1 MAIAINDAYVT
12 NAGANSSSAL
22 GAATVKADTLIVVA
36 HKAAKTANAGTV
48 YLRKASGN
56 VMIPLE
62 AEGRI
67 GVQVVE
73 GVGLVASGF

>member
-36 HKAAKTANAGTV
+36 HKAAKTANADSV
-48 YLRKASGN
+48 PKLSKLLANFISHPN
-56 VMIPLE
+56 IF
-62 AEGRI
+62 I
-67 GVQVVE
+67 
-73 GVGLVASGF
+73 

>member
-36 HKAAKTANAGTV
+36 HKAAKKANAGKV
-48 YLRKASGN
+48 YLRKAAA
-56 VMIPLE
+56 M
-62 AEGRI
+62 
-67 GVQVVE
+67 
-73 GVGLVASGF
+73 